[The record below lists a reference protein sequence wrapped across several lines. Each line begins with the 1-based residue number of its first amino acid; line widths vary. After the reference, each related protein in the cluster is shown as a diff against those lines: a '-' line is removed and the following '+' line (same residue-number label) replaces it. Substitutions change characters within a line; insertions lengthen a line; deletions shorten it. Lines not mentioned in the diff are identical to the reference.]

1 MLTFKP
7 TPVMSIQ
14 KIILPAILA
23 LMAFG
28 GYYFYSNQSTPEQ
41 QTDVKTTL
49 KKGEFVLKVDATGEL
64 KAKRSVKIK
73 APSSMR
79 SERIHQTTIQDMVA
93 EGTMVKEGDYVAT
106 LDRTEVSNKMGD
118 AQTEIDKIQ
127 TQLSQAKIDTAIT
140 LRGLR
145 DELIN
150 LKFARE
156 EKTLEL
162 EQNKYEPQAV
172 IQQKQID
179 LQKNERDYRQ
189 AESKYLLE
197 KEKAIAKIAEINAD
211 LKQNNTKLE
220 RLVKLAGEF
229 RINAPK
235 DGMIIYAKSWRG
247 KVSAGSQ
254 VSSWDPVVAEL
265 PDLSEMMSKTYVN
278 EVDVSN
284 VEKGQEVSI
293 KIDAFPDEEY
303 VGRVVSVANI
313 GEELREY
320 DAKVFEVNIELMGA
334 DSILRPAMTTSNEI
348 VTDILQEVISVPLEA
363 LYSDSLPYVFK
374 EQGGR
379 ILKQEIISGPS
390 NNDAVVIDFGLEDGD
405 NIYLSMPDNAK
416 DMEFQPLDPA
426 IKKKIKM
433 EQEAREKARLAKM
446 EERRK
451 AMKDVDVPQQDGA
464 GSSGMIF
471 IN

>member
-1 MLTFKP
+1 
-7 TPVMSIQ
+7 MSIQ
-14 KIILPAILA
+14 KLVLPAIL
-23 LMAFG
+23 LLVAFG

-93 EGTMVKEGDYVAT
+93 EGTMVREGDYVAT

-156 EKTLEL
+156 EKMLEL

-172 IQQKQID
+172 IQQKEID

-197 KEKAIAKIAEINAD
+197 KDKAVAKIAEINAD

-303 VGRVVSVANI
+303 IGRVVSVANI

-348 VTDILQEVISVPLEA
+348 VTDILQDVISVPLEA

-390 NNDAVVIDFGLEDGD
+390 NNDAVVIDFGLADGD

-451 AMKDVDVPQQDGA
+451 AMKDVEIPQE
-464 GSSGMIF
+464 SSSGGGMIF

>member
-1 MLTFKP
+1 
-7 TPVMSIQ
+7 MSIQ
-14 KIILPAILA
+14 KIILPVIL
-23 LMAFG
+23 LLVAFG
-28 GYYFYSNQSTPEQ
+28 GYYFYSNQSTPDQ

-79 SERIHQTTIQDMVA
+79 AERIHQTTIQDMVA

-127 TQLSQAKIDTAIT
+127 TQLAQAKIDTAIT

-150 LKFARE
+150 LKFEKE
-156 EKTLEL
+156 ERMLEL

-172 IQQKQID
+172 IQQKEID
-179 LQKNERDYRQ
+179 LQRNERDYRQ
-189 AESKYLLE
+189 AESKYQLE
-197 KEKAIAKIAEINAD
+197 KEKAVAKIAEIDAD

-229 RINAPK
+229 QINAPK

-247 KVSAGSQ
+247 KVSSGSQ

-284 VEKGQEVSI
+284 VEKGQEVTI
-293 KIDAFPDEEY
+293 QIDAFPDEEY
-303 VGRVVSVANI
+303 VGRVVTVANI

-320 DAKVFEVNIELMGA
+320 DAKVFEVNIELMGV

-348 VTDILQEVISVPLEA
+348 VTDILQDVISVPLEA

-390 NNDAVVIDFGLEDGD
+390 NNDAVVIDFGLQEGD

-451 AMKDVDVPQQDGA
+451 AMKDTAIPQE
-464 GSSGMIF
+464 SSGNSGVIF
-471 IN
+471 FN

>member
-1 MLTFKP
+1 
-7 TPVMSIQ
+7 MSIQ
-14 KIILPAILA
+14 KLILPAILVLVA
-23 LMAFG
+23 LG
-28 GYYFYSNQSTPEQ
+28 GYYFYSSESTPEQ
-41 QTDVKTTL
+41 QSDIKTTIQ
-49 KKGEFVLKVDATGEL
+49 KGEFVLKVDATGEL
-64 KAKRSVKIK
+64 KAKRSVQIK
-73 APSSMR
+73 APSGMR
-79 SERIHQTTIQDMVA
+79 AERIHQTTIQDMVA
-93 EGTMVKEGDYVAT
+93 EGTIVKEGDYVAT
-106 LDRTEVSNKMGD
+106 LDRTEISNKMGD
-118 AQTEIDKIQ
+118 AQTEIDKIL
-127 TQLSQAKIDTAIT
+127 TQLAQGKIDTAIT

-150 LKFARE
+150 LQFAKD
-156 EKTLEL
+156 EKLLEL

-179 LQKNERDYRQ
+179 LQKNKRDFKQ
-189 AESKYLLE
+189 AMAKYQLE
-197 KEKAIAKIAEINAD
+197 KDKAVAKIAEINAD
-211 LKQNNTKLE
+211 LKQNKTKLE

-229 RINAPK
+229 TVKAPK
-235 DGMIIYAKSWRG
+235 DGMIIYAKTWQG
-247 KVSAGSQ
+247 KVASGSQ
-254 VSSWDPVVAEL
+254 VSSWNPIVAEL

-284 VEKGQEVSI
+284 VEKGQDVTI

-320 DAKVFEVNIELMGA
+320 DAKVFEVNIEMLGV

-379 ILKQEIISGPS
+379 ILKQEVVTGPS
-390 NNDAVVIDFGLEDGD
+390 NNDAVIIDFGLQDGD
-405 NIYLSMPDNAK
+405 NIYLSMPDNSK

-426 IKKKIKM
+426 IKKKIRM

-446 EERRK
+446 EEKRK
-451 AMKDVDVPQQDGA
+451 QMKDVEAPTQSA
-464 GSSGMIF
+464 GNSGVIF
-471 IN
+471 FN

>member
-1 MLTFKP
+1 
-7 TPVMSIQ
+7 MSIQ

-23 LMAFG
+23 IVAFG

-49 KKGEFVLKVDATGEL
+49 KKGEFMLKVDATGEL

-106 LDRTEVSNKMGD
+106 LDRTEISNKMGD

-197 KEKAIAKIAEINAD
+197 IEKAVAKIAEINAD

-235 DGMIIYAKSWRG
+235 SGMIIYAKSWRG

-320 DAKVFEVNIELMGA
+320 DAKVFEVNIELMGV

-390 NNDAVVIDFGLEDGD
+390 NNNAVVIDFGLEDGD

-451 AMKDVDVPQQDGA
+451 AMKDVDIPQQEGA
-464 GSSGMIF
+464 GNSGMIF

>member
-1 MLTFKP
+1 
-7 TPVMSIQ
+7 MSIQ
-14 KIILPAILA
+14 KIVLPAIVVLVA
-23 LMAFG
+23 LG
-28 GYYFYSNQSTPEQ
+28 GYYFYSSQSTPEQ
-41 QTDVKTTL
+41 QTDVKTTIQ
-49 KKGEFVLKVDATGEL
+49 KKEFILKVDATGEL
-64 KAKRSVKIK
+64 KAKRSVQIK

-79 SERIHQTTIQDMVA
+79 AERIYESNIQDLVA
-93 EGTMVKEGDYVAT
+93 EGTIVKAGDYVAT

-118 AQTEIDKIQ
+118 AQAEIDKIL
-127 TQLSQAKIDTAIT
+127 TQLAQAKIDTAIT

-150 LKFARE
+150 LQFAKN
-156 EKTLEL
+156 EKLLEL

-172 IQQKQID
+172 IQQKEID
-179 LQKNERDYRQ
+179 LQRNERDYKQ
-189 AESKYLLE
+189 AEAKYLLE
-197 KEKAIAKIAEINAD
+197 KDKAIAKIAEINAD
-211 LKQNNTKLE
+211 LKQNKTKLE

-229 RINAPK
+229 TINAPK
-235 DGMIIYAKSWRG
+235 DGMIIYAKTWQG
-247 KVSAGSQ
+247 KVTSGSRVSA
-254 VSSWDPVVAEL
+254 WNPVVAEL
-265 PDLSEMMSKTYVN
+265 PDLSEMLSKTYVN

-284 VEKGQEVSI
+284 VQKGQDVTI

-303 VGRVVSVANI
+303 VGRVISVANI

-320 DAKVFEVNIELMGA
+320 DAKVFEVNIEMLGV

-348 VTDILQEVISVPLEA
+348 VTDILQDMITIPLEA

-379 ILKQEIISGPS
+379 ILKQEIIAGPS
-390 NNDAVVIDFGLEDGD
+390 NNDEVVIDFSWQEGE
-405 NIYLSMPDNAK
+405 NIYISMPDNSK

-426 IKKKIKM
+426 IKKKIRL

-451 AMKDVDVPQQDGA
+451 QMKDSEVPAQSA
-464 GSSGMIF
+464 GNSNVIF
-471 IN
+471 FN

>member
-150 LKFARE
+150 LKFAKE
-156 EKTLEL
+156 EKMLEL

-172 IQQKQID
+172 IQQKEID
-179 LQKNERDYRQ
+179 LQRNERDYRQ

-197 KEKAIAKIAEINAD
+197 KEKAIAKIAEIDAD

-293 KIDAFPDEEY
+293 KIDAFPEEEY

-451 AMKDVDVPQQDGA
+451 AMKDVDVPQENSGN
-464 GSSGMIF
+464 SGMIF

>member
-1 MLTFKP
+1 
-7 TPVMSIQ
+7 MSIQ
-14 KIILPAILA
+14 KLVLPAIL
-23 LMAFG
+23 LLVAFG

-93 EGTMVKEGDYVAT
+93 EGTMVREGDYVAT

-156 EKTLEL
+156 EKMLEL

-172 IQQKQID
+172 IQQKEID

-197 KEKAIAKIAEINAD
+197 KDKAVAKIAEINAD

-303 VGRVVSVANI
+303 IGRVVSVANI

-348 VTDILQEVISVPLEA
+348 VTDILQDVISVPLEA

-390 NNDAVVIDFGLEDGD
+390 NNDAVVIDFGLADGD

-426 IKKKIKM
+426 IKKKIKI

-451 AMKDVDVPQQDGA
+451 AMKDVEIPQE
-464 GSSGMIF
+464 SSSGGGMIF

>member
-1 MLTFKP
+1 
-7 TPVMSIQ
+7 MSIQ

-23 LMAFG
+23 IVAFG
-28 GYYFYSNQSTPEQ
+28 GYYFYSNQSTPAQ

-49 KKGEFVLKVDATGEL
+49 KKGEFTLKVDATGEL
-64 KAKRSVKIK
+64 KAKRSIKIK

-93 EGTMVKEGDYVAT
+93 EGTMVRAGDYVAT

-127 TQLSQAKIDTAIT
+127 TQLSQGKIDTAIT

-156 EKTLEL
+156 EKMLEL

-197 KEKAIAKIAEINAD
+197 KDKAVAKIAEINAD

-229 RINAPK
+229 QIMAPK

-303 VGRVVSVANI
+303 IGRVVSVANI

-320 DAKVFEVNIELMGA
+320 DAKVFEVNIELMGV

-348 VTDILQEVISVPLEA
+348 VTDILQDVIAVPLEA

-390 NNDAVVIDFGLEDGD
+390 NNDAVVIDFGLADGD

-451 AMKDVDVPQQDGA
+451 AMKDVEIPQE
-464 GSSGMIF
+464 SSGNSGIIF